1 MVLRHPL
8 VIDCAVVGVSDK
20 LKGQMPLGLVVTKGE
35 VSPDGGGDDHDG
47 GGDDHDGGGDDHDGQ
62 PWWCFASILL
72 QAPETLVS
80 EIVSLVRKDLGAV
93 AAFRLVAQVK
103 ALPRTRS
110 TDDDVYGELWELRWG
125 WQ

>member
-35 VSPDGGGDDHDG
+35 VCPDG

-62 PWWCFASILL
+62 PWWCFASILF

-103 ALPRTRS
+103 ALPRTRW
-110 TDDDVYGELWELRWG
+110 TDDDVYGERWELR
-125 WQ
+125 

>member
-35 VSPDGGGDDHDG
+35 VCPDGRGGDDP
-47 GGDDHDGGGDDHDGQ
+47 DGQ
-62 PWWCFASILL
+62 PWWCFASMLF

-103 ALPRTRS
+103 ALPRTR
-110 TDDDVYGELWELRWG
+110 
-125 WQ
+125 